1 MMPLR
6 LRILLCAQPV
16 DMRRSF
22 DGLAA
27 LVVEKLDEDPTA
39 DDALFV
45 FINARR
51 DRAKLLWRDATGFCL
66 LYKRLDTRFFAL
78 PAGMSADVTRISL
91 EASALSALL
100 DGAPDEP
107 PRQPTTRDIA
117 RAARVLARER
127 ISQHAPQLSR

>member
-1 MMPLR
+1 MMPVR

-27 LVVEKLDEDPTA
+27 VVVERLDEDPTA

-51 DRAKLLWRDATGFCL
+51 DRAKLLWRDGSGFCL
-66 LYKRLDTRFFAL
+66 LYKRLDARLFAL
-78 PAGMSADVTRISL
+78 PVDLPADATRVTL
-91 EASALSALL
+91 EAGALAALL
-100 DGAPDEP
+100 DGAPEEP
-107 PRQPTTRDIA
+107 PRQPTMKETA
-117 RAARVLARER
+117 RAAKALVRARILRE
-127 ISQHAPQLSR
+127 APQPSR